1 MCAKISKKFD
11 IHCHVF
17 SEVGPFTRP
26 DGSFYLLPDEALAM
40 FEKTNVARG
49 VILPEVHF
57 EASSTGTIQRV
68 EDVAEIAKNNPDR
81 FYYFMN
87 LSPHSLYINPEA
99 DYSQLIEY
107 HLERG
112 AKGVGEMCETM
123 RFYDPLM
130 DNLLFYINKYK
141 LPFIF
146 HMTRSEFNT
155 YGILD
160 DEELNG
166 LERALQKWKDIT
178 FLGHSADFWAEISG
192 DEFHT
197 DYPKG
202 KVIPGGRVVE
212 LMRKYPNLSGDLSAG
227 SGYNAIARDREFG
240 IEFLTEFQ
248 DRLYF
253 GQDVCS
259 PKDEPKLSAYLDEL
273 LLSGELSQEVYDKI
287 CWKNAVKLL
296 NLPLTEKDFAI

>member
-11 IHCHVF
+11 IHCHIF
-17 SEVGPFTRP
+17 SEVGPLRHNGT
-26 DGSFYLLPDEALAM
+26 FYLLPHEALDM
-40 FEKTNVARG
+40 FEKTNVAKG
-49 VILPEVHF
+49 LILPEVHY
-57 EASSTGTIQRV
+57 ECTSVQRV
-68 EDVAEIAKNNPDR
+68 EEVEEIVKNNPDS

-87 LSPHSLYINPEA
+87 LSPRSFYINPEA
-99 DYSQLIEY
+99 DYSPLIEY

-112 AKGVGEMCETM
+112 ALGVGEMCEAHH
-123 RFYDPLM
+123 FYDPLM
-130 DNLLFYINKYK
+130 DNLLFYVNKYK

-146 HMTRSEFNT
+146 HMTRREFND
-155 YGILD
+155 YGIID

-192 DEFHT
+192 DEFHRS
-197 DYPKG
+197 YPEG
-202 KVIPGGRVVE
+202 KVLPGGRVVE
-212 LMRKYPNLSGDLSAG
+212 LMRKYPNLCGDLSAG

-240 IEFLTEFQ
+240 IQFLTEFQ

-296 NLPLTEKDFAI
+296 KLPLTEKDFAI